1 MTQKLVDLICEN
13 STSDQYKRF
22 INLCCTRP
30 AIVQLDEVSS
40 LSSFYDKLS
49 HSDSATLFD
58 GDVLLGHIFDLRG
71 IKLGLKVS
79 YNLSNGSF
87 SASNNSDVV
96 IPVYTWETFNQS
108 KKYKLPCLIGKDS
121 SHKLLSEEINP
132 YLQGRTLIPQL
143 FFSPKNKS
151 LSSNQ

>member
-1 MTQKLVDLICEN
+1 MTQKLAELICEN
-13 STSDQYKRF
+13 STTNQYQRL

-49 HSDSATLFD
+49 HSDSATLFNGND
-58 GDVLLGHIFDLRG
+58 LLGHIFDLRG
-71 IKLGLKVS
+71 IKLGLEVS
-79 YNLSNGSF
+79 YNPSNGSF

-96 IPVYTWETFNQS
+96 IPVYTWKTFNQS
-108 KKYKLPCLIGKDS
+108 KLYEISCLIGKDS
-121 SHKLLSEEINP
+121 NHKLLSEEINP

-143 FFSPKNKS
+143 FFSPNIK
-151 LSSNQ
+151 